1 MTVGGG
7 GGQFDPKWCHFSLAS
22 IPSASLLPVA
32 TCHTTFVTISQ
43 FPTKQVCNLSHSPS
57 PYNIT
62 IFQNLN
68 AWTFRDWHLS
78 GGQSAQP
85 LLLPKLHCCLPGPPA
100 LHRGYQGRA
109 LRYWIIFF
117 IMSDYP
123 ALYWKKGC
131 LWGLL
136 LYLSIH
142 LYLYR
147 FLLLRLHPQC
157 GSHHLRQQP
166 GRHKHA
172 ARAAEHHLALPLR
185 LLPLCQ
191 QEVRSLN

>member
-123 ALYWKKGC
+123 ALIGRKDVCEVCYSI
-131 LWGLL
+131 
-136 LYLSIH
+136 YLSTSIYTDFSFSGYIPNVAH
-142 LYLYR
+142 ITYVNSLDDTSTRQEQLSTTWH
-147 FLLLRLHPQC
+147 FLC
-157 GSHHLRQQP
+157 DCS
-166 GRHKHA
+166 
-172 ARAAEHHLALPLR
+172 
-185 LLPLCQ
+185 LCA
-191 QEVRSLN
+191 NKK